1 MAVKLNRLSI
11 SNDINLKLRIY
22 MNKNVRLILGI
33 ILIFISGYYI
43 AHTED
48 NLLAGF
54 DWREHEIFTPVKH
67 QLNCGSCGEFAAVA
81 LFEALIKKE
90 AGTIVDLSEQQIVS
104 CVEGCGCV
112 SGCSSLRALEYIR
125 DNGIVL
131 EKDFPYL
138 DKDTTCPDGL
148 IPQYIL
154 TEVHS
159 TEIHRMKLD
168 KRMETIKRTLLEYG
182 PVATNLAFYA
192 DLDRYKE
199 GVYTY
204 DGKAEEMGGHWILI
218 VGWKDDPE
226 LPSNGYWICRNSWG
240 EKWGEEGYFK
250 SAYGDVTGIDDFYI
264 VYGRYVSPDD

>member
-1 MAVKLNRLSI
+1 MNRSAG
-11 SNDINLKLRIY
+11 
-22 MNKNVRLILGI
+22 LILGAILII
-33 ILIFISGYYI
+33 ILGYCDSF
-43 AHTED
+43 AED
-48 NLLAGF
+48 KLPADF
-54 DWREHEIFTPVKH
+54 DWREHDIFTAVKH

-90 AGTIVDLSEQQIVS
+90 AGAIVDLSEQQIVS

-125 DNGIVL
+125 DNGIIL

-138 DKDTTCPDGL
+138 DKDTTCPNNL
-148 IPQYIL
+148 RPKYFL

-159 TEIHRMKLD
+159 TEINRMKLD

-182 PVATNLAFYA
+182 PVATNMAFFA
-192 DLDRYKE
+192 DLDSYKW
-199 GVYTY
+199 GVYSY
-204 DGKAEEMGGHWILI
+204 DGKAEEMGGHWVLI

-250 SAYGDVTGIDDFYI
+250 SAYEDKTGIDDFYI
-264 VYGRYVSPDD
+264 VYGKYNPSDD